1 MHLVKTLLAA
11 GLLLSATAQAQNVL
25 DFPQPKNNPEEFY
38 AVTEIPAGG
47 IIKYET
53 DAKTG
58 FLIADRFQSMPVA
71 YPANYGSLTQ
81 SLAGDG
87 DPLDVV
93 FYTRAPMAPGTLI
106 KLRAIGVLKMIDGGE
121 KDDKIIAVPASK
133 IDPTYDDINTIG
145 DLPKIEQERLQAF
158 FRVYKQLPEGRKK
171 VELNGFNDAAAAKQE
186 IKAAWDAWKEKIR
199 NKRKNRHR
207 PVPAAFSSPYFPQSE
222 AIRGTTP
229 EPPKFPLPCFL
240 FFSPSVATM
249 RSKLLFSR
257 VISPSQSHC

>member
-1 MHLVKTLLAA
+1 MHLAKTLLAA
-11 GLLLSATAQAQNVL
+11 GLLLSTAVEAQNVL
-25 DFPQPKNNPEEFY
+25 DFPQPNNNPEEFY

-121 KDDKIIAVPASK
+121 KDDKIIAVPA
-133 IDPTYDDINTIG
+133 IDPTYDDVINIS

-158 FRVYKQLPEGRKK
+158 FRVYKQLPDGRKK
-171 VELNGFNDAAAAKQE
+171 VELDGFNDAAAAQQE
-186 IKAAWDAWKEKIR
+186 IKAAWEAWKEK
-199 NKRKNRHR
+199 N
-207 PVPAAFSSPYFPQSE
+207 PQ
-222 AIRGTTP
+222 
-229 EPPKFPLPCFL
+229 
-240 FFSPSVATM
+240 
-249 RSKLLFSR
+249 
-257 VISPSQSHC
+257 

>member
-1 MHLVKTLLAA
+1 MHLVKTILTA
-11 GLLLSATAQAQNVL
+11 GLLLSAAAQAHNVL
-25 DFPQPKNNPEEFY
+25 EFPQPENNPEEFY
-38 AVTEIPAGG
+38 AVTEIPTGG

-58 FLIADRFQSMPVA
+58 FIVADRFQSMPVA

-133 IDPTYDDINTIG
+133 IDPTYDDIKTIS
-145 DLPKIEQERLQAF
+145 DLPKIEQQRLEAF
-158 FRVYKQLPEGRKK
+158 FRVYKELPEGRKRSSWPALMTPRPRSRRSNRPGGLEGEEPAIIFIAGA
-171 VELNGFNDAAAAKQE
+171 VRRLRHSLSRSLWRQNHTSHDNAYPTILHLDA
-186 IKAAWDAWKEKIR
+186 
-199 NKRKNRHR
+199 
-207 PVPAAFSSPYFPQSE
+207 
-222 AIRGTTP
+222 G
-229 EPPKFPLPCFL
+229 
-240 FFSPSVATM
+240 
-249 RSKLLFSR
+249 
-257 VISPSQSHC
+257 

>member
-11 GLLLSATAQAQNVL
+11 GLLLSATAEAQNVL

-133 IDPTYDDINTIG
+133 IDPTYDEINTIG

-186 IKAAWDAWKEKIR
+186 IKAAWDGWKA
-199 NKRKNRHR
+199 NN
-207 PVPAAFSSPYFPQSE
+207 AQ
-222 AIRGTTP
+222 
-229 EPPKFPLPCFL
+229 
-240 FFSPSVATM
+240 
-249 RSKLLFSR
+249 
-257 VISPSQSHC
+257 